1 MLTPDSNPNT
11 ASIKIP
17 TFAGGL
23 FSFQTITMT
32 AHTVMGI
39 AQSIYVSATTYLS
52 QLVWGGDAP
61 LISSPV
67 IDQELQLPETQ
78 LQVLPLAVNQESTPQ
93 PQQQISIEIN
103 EQPTNTESTNSVNKS
118 VPWAKILMAFCF
130 TAALEIDLEY
140 EQIDQRSK
148 PNLKFYLR
156 SVCVTLIFVSLI
168 VSQLI
173 SRRFPVAS
181 RMLEKVAII
190 LGVTA
195 IFIIIAFPLM
205 TTSQLNHA
213 T

>member
-1 MLTPDSNPNT
+1 
-11 ASIKIP
+11 
-17 TFAGGL
+17 
-23 FSFQTITMT
+23 MT

-173 SRRFPVAS
+173 SRRFPVGS

-195 IFIIIAFPLM
+195 FFIIIAFPLM